1 MCCAIPLAH
10 VKMPPCIAKYE
21 KLWQSL
27 KMQWTPFEH
36 SFYRH
41 LQAHELE
48 APLGGKKL
56 LLALSG
62 GLDSM
67 VLLNLF
73 KKFSSTMKFQ
83 LSVAHI
89 HHGPSDQV
97 EQKKF
102 RNEALEFAK
111 NAAGE
116 IPFYWAGSQNVLKSE
131 SEMRDFRKSELEKIR
146 QKQNLDLI
154 VYAHHEDDFMETQL
168 LRLIRGTGPEA
179 LEPMFFHRGV
189 ELRPLLKTSRKDLEN
204 YAKEQ
209 KISHLED
216 PSNPD
221 PQYLRNWLRNQW
233 LPALEDKCPGATRSL
248 SRSLSLLSEKSAALP
263 QELIQ
268 ENRLSRAVYASLSPI
283 ERRQALAHYLRFRG
297 QVQFTKNHV
306 EEIYKHLD
314 ISQNEHSFKVA
325 QMLWKTSRD
334 WIFAEPAFLVQPN

>member
-1 MCCAIPLAH
+1 
-10 VKMPPCIAKYE
+10 MP
-21 KLWQSL
+21 
-27 KMQWTPFEH
+27 WTPFEH

-48 APLGGKKL
+48 NPLSGKKL
-56 LLALSG
+56 LVALSG

-67 VLLNLF
+67 VLFSLL

-89 HHGPSDQV
+89 HHGPSEQEQQKNFRDQAQAMTEKV
-97 EQKKF
+97 
-102 RNEALEFAK
+102 
-111 NAAGE
+111 AGE
-116 IPFYWAGSQNVLKSE
+116 IPFYWAQSPNVLKSE
-131 SEMRDFRKSELEKIR
+131 SEMRDFRKSQLEKIR
-146 QKQNLDLI
+146 EKQNLDLI

-179 LEPMFFHRGV
+179 LEPMFFLRGV

-209 KISHLED
+209 KISYIED
-216 PSNPD
+216 PSNLD

-248 SRSLSLLSEKSAALP
+248 SRSLSLLNEKSAALP
-263 QELIQ
+263 QDLVQ
-268 ENRLSRAVYASLSPI
+268 QNRLSRAVYASLSPI
-283 ERRQALAHYLRFRG
+283 ERRQALAHYLRLRG